1 MSSRGNFESLVAG
14 LAAGLP
20 QRQVAELSGLSV
32 ATVQR
37 RAQDPAV
44 KAAVTQVRA
53 TQLDRTVGR
62 LNGLAEQA
70 LNRLERLLADP
81 TPNVA
86 LKAVELALG
95 AAERWRLLI
104 DQDAR
109 IAALEARQDDTQNG
123 EEDSDWARVGLDRV
137 DDDERGTGEA
147 APQRHRSAA

>member
-1 MSSRGNFESLVAG
+1 MSSRGNFEALVAG

-20 QRQVAELSGLSV
+20 QRAVAELSGLSV

-44 KAAVTQVRA
+44 KAAVAQVRA

-62 LNGLAEQA
+62 LNGLAERA
-70 LNRLERLLADP
+70 LNRLDDLMADP

-86 LKAVELALG
+86 LRAVELVLG

-109 IAALEARQDDTQNG
+109 IAALEARQHDPETAA
-123 EEDSDWARVGLDRV
+123 EDSDWACVGLDRI
-137 DDDERGTGEA
+137 DDDHQGNGEA
-147 APQRHRSAA
+147 APHRHRSAA